1 MTARCWARPPSTNG
15 YGLGMSDEPHV
26 DPGLLNALDM
36 ARDLRKSI
44 IDTQRGDLKAAAQ
57 IRKASD
63 RCLEV
68 ADELHRPPLPTLS
81 HLKNWPTAHLDET
94 KRLMLDA
101 VKTWRTA
108 AVAHEHASD
117 LYGLALEADKPDT
130 AGLRQAAENLRAHAA
145 RIVPLDIRF
154 ENPGVQTSIYAC
166 NEAIARI
173 NEKHALVAA
182 RLNDTADRLVA
193 RADDYDN
200 PPGPGDPIR
209 ILQPPS

>member
-1 MTARCWARPPSTNG
+1 
-15 YGLGMSDEPHV
+15 MSDEP

-36 ARDLRKSI
+36 AMNIRKSI

-63 RCLEV
+63 RILSV
-68 ADELHRPPLPTLS
+68 ADELHFPPLPKLS
-81 HLKNWPTAHLDET
+81 HFQNWPTAHVTET
-94 KRLMLDA
+94 QRLMLEA

-117 LYGLALEADKPDT
+117 LYGLALEANKPDT

-145 RIVPLDIRF
+145 QIVPLDTRYDS
-154 ENPGVQTSIYAC
+154 PGVQTSIDAC

-182 RLNDTADRLVA
+182 RLNDTADRLDA

-200 PPGPGDPIR
+200 PPGPGEPIT
-209 ILQPPS
+209 IHQPPS